1 MVTIL
6 VWPGMQQRDVI
17 ESTWPALL
25 SPDKMFLLRIFSV
38 YDHLTACIQNNIG
51 KIVPEKRLEF
61 LSAFSLTTY
70 LPVRAQNSVL
80 LRPRI
85 SSNCSVTVLWGWM
98 ESVCLKHQKG
108 SPPQHRTQELK
119 QDDMTVVCLVEQWT
133 VYMPKDSGKLFIGLS
148 TLTLS
153 WSYFLSQEHKFL
165 PYFLLQYVEN

>member
-1 MVTIL
+1 
-6 VWPGMQQRDVI
+6 MQQRDVI

-85 SSNCSVTVLWGWM
+85 SSNCSVTVL
-98 ESVCLKHQKG
+98 
-108 SPPQHRTQELK
+108 
-119 QDDMTVVCLVEQWT
+119 
-133 VYMPKDSGKLFIGLS
+133 
-148 TLTLS
+148 
-153 WSYFLSQEHKFL
+153 
-165 PYFLLQYVEN
+165 